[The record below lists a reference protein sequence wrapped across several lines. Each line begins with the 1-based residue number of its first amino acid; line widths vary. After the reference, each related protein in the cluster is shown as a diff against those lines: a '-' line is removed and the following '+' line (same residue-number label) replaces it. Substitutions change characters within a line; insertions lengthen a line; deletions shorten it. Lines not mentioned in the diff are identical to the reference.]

1 MVSHLLVDKM
11 PSTWESL
18 AREAAQ
24 QTALGSLARV
34 LEGWFAVCRAQQYS
48 QSGMANCSFDCNEF
62 SQPGVAQGYRIGFN
76 Y

>member
-1 MVSHLLVDKM
+1 MAKT

-24 QTALGSLARV
+24 QTALGRLARV
-34 LEGWFAVCRAQQYS
+34 LEGWFAVYRDQRSHRAQQYS
-48 QSGMANCSFDCNEF
+48 QSGMANCSFDCNKC
-62 SQPGVAQGYRIGFN
+62 SCPGVAQGYRIGFN